1 MREAI
6 LRSIL
11 VVDDDKSMRDF
22 LEIFLKQENYKV
34 KCAISGKNAYELLEK
49 KEFDLV
55 ITDIKMPGING
66 VDVLKKVNLLNL
78 STPVIMITAFASNET
93 ALEAINQ
100 GVYDYIAKPFNI
112 DEMRIIIKRALERK
126 RLLDENA
133 YLKVELEEKHKYYGM
148 LGNSE
153 KIDKIF
159 KLIDKVAEGNST
171 ISIFGESG
179 TGKELVARAI
189 HARSSRKNNSF
200 VYISCGA
207 IEENL
212 LLSELFGH
220 KRGAFTGAVSDKK
233 GLLEIADGG
242 SFFLDEIG
250 EAPPSVQV
258 KLLRVLQD
266 KEFKRV
272 GVTENTKV
280 DVRFIAATNQ
290 NLFELVKKGLFRE
303 DLYYRLNVIPIELP
317 PLRDRKEDIPVLAEG
332 FLKKHT
338 KSNRK
343 NIEGFTPEAMKT
355 LEQFNWPGNVRELE
369 NVVERAV
376 VLESS
381 NLIKVKSLPESIT
394 SIKEKSKLKIPE
406 FSEDGMDLEKYV
418 DKIEKEVITMAL
430 NKTNGILNKAASL
443 LNLSLRSFRYRLQK
457 HNIKNW
463 RQDFGS

>member
-112 DEMRIIIKRALERK
+112 DEMRIIIRRALERK

-220 KRGAFTGAVSDKK
+220 KKGAFTGAVSDKK

-280 DVRFIAATNQ
+280 DIRFISATNQ

-369 NVVERAV
+369 NVIERAV

-381 NLIKVKSLPESIT
+381 NLINVKNLPESIT
-394 SIKEKSKLKIPE
+394 SIKGKSKLKIPE